1 MKVREIEM
9 ILSEMGAIDL
19 ENPDDSLGKKGSVI
33 TIVSSSFYNYPH
45 DKILF

>member
-19 ENPDDSLGKKGSVI
+19 ENPDESLGENEAVVTVVFSSVLQ
-33 TIVSSSFYNYPH
+33 SSSR
-45 DKILF
+45 